1 MEAKVQQRPLSR
13 ICRGIMVEGDLEGD
27 EDLVIEG
34 RVKGAIRTSG
44 NVTVGAEGRVEARIQ
59 ARSVVIHGEVTGD
72 VAAGERLEIHA
83 SGRLK
88 GDCSA
93 RSIQIEDGGIFEGR
107 SQIVRGTPPAGA
119 GSPPPGPTAS

>member
-1 MEAKVQQRPLSR
+1 MGAKDQDRPVSCIR
-13 ICRGIMVEGDLEGD
+13 RGITVEGEVDGD

-34 RVKGAIRTSG
+34 RVKGVIRTTG
-44 NVTVGAEGRVEARIQ
+44 KVTVGAEGRVEARIQ

-72 VAAGERLEIHA
+72 VAASERLEIHA

-93 RSIQIEDGGIFEGR
+93 RAIQIEDGGIFEGR
-107 SQIVRGTPPAGA
+107 SEILRGARPEAG
-119 GSPPPGPTAS
+119 GPPPGPAAP